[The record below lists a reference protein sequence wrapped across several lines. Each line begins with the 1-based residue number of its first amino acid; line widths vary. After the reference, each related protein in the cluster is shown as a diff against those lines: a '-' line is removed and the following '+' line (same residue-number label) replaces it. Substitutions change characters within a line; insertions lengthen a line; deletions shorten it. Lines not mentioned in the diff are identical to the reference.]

1 MIRQPPRV
9 TRTDTRF
16 PYTTLCRSA
25 VDLGA
30 LDLGVPVRALD
41 QAHRDEAA
49 VAAGEV
55 GDPADHERRALEVRL
70 DDDAKAVPAGQRR
83 VRPRAFEHVQR
94 QFQAVGSPG
103 ADGHA
108 DAVLLRASGE
118 IEYPRGQLGQ
128 DTCALGV
135 SVWGGHRGE
144 RGNSAWRER
153 GG

>member
-55 GDPADHERRALEVRL
+55 GDPVDHDRRALEVRL

-83 VRPRAFEHVQR
+83 VPPRGFEHVPR
-94 QFQAVGSPG
+94 QFQAVGF
-103 ADGHA
+103 
-108 DAVLLRASGE
+108 LRPE
-118 IEYPRGQLGQ
+118 RPRGGK
-128 DTCALGV
+128 AW
-135 SVWGGHRGE
+135 VWPCKP
-144 RGNSAWRER
+144 REWA
-153 GG
+153 GT